1 MRNFTL
7 FFAVIILGAN
17 TWAADKISLKAATKN
32 VCIHKLEY
40 LKDPSANNKKAL
52 KKHQSVLKSGFSKTP
67 QKELDLLKSQIKVCQ
82 EVAEFKK
89 QAKLKKQNKDDNNA
103 DKPTQDVSE
112 FQQAVKDVC
121 QKKLSYLQ
129 DPSKAREKELKKAQS
144 VLSTDFKQKKS
155 SEISKMKGK
164 IRVCKEVVAL
174 KRDQKRNGKKQAK
187 KLSDYDKA
195 VDAMCLAKV
204 EHLQAPTA
212 QTKSNL
218 TASQKALH
226 KNFPDK
232 KSKDLIQA
240 KELSKNCA
248 QVQSLK
254 TDTPEDAKKKK
265 RWVSQD
271 ITKNKSKSDTQ
282 TKVIKAKPQKL
293 DMYLNIGV
301 GPQMSSYSSPLSE
314 KNLFGLGFDLF
325 YVIPAKSLK
334 KHHGS
339 LPGFMKK
346 THNPN
351 EDYEYAPFGVLAL
364 MPTKV
369 TLNPKL
375 DGTTSSFGITFGA
388 LGYYKTFAPQSK
400 FRLKTGVKLPVVN
413 YEYLDSDYIQ
423 GGPIHFLGVG
433 AAVEVKGIVKL
444 SDTWN
449 MSVEWHGQGHLPL
462 KDTEVVN
469 ASTGEKENLWYK
481 NTFGLLFHYKLP
493 WIKEL

>member
-1 MRNFTL
+1 MRNFTIL
-7 FFAVIILGAN
+7 FAVIILGVE
-17 TWAADKISLKAATKN
+17 TWAADKISFKAATKN
-32 VCIHKLEY
+32 VCIHKLAY
-40 LKDPSANNKKAL
+40 LKDPSANNKKTL
-52 KKHQSVLKSGFSKTP
+52 EKHQSILKSGFSKTP
-67 QKELDLLKSQIKVCQ
+67 QKEIDLLKSQIKVCQ

-89 QAKLKKQNKDDNNA
+89 QAKLKKQTQDDN
-103 DKPTQDVSE
+103 KKETPQSEVSD
-112 FQQAVKDVC
+112 FQLAVKDVC
-121 QKKLSYLQ
+121 QKKLSYLK
-129 DPSKAREKELKKAQS
+129 DPNKAREKELKKAQS
-144 VLSTDFKQKKS
+144 VLSTNFKQKKS
-155 SEISKMKGK
+155 SEISKMKGQ

-174 KRDQKRNGKKQAK
+174 KREQQRNGKKQAK
-187 KLSDYDKA
+187 KLSDYDQA

-212 QTKSNL
+212 QTKTKL
-218 TASQKALH
+218 AASQKALH
-226 KNFPDK
+226 KNYPQK
-232 KSKDLIQA
+232 KSKDLIKA

-248 QVQSLK
+248 QVQTLK
-254 TDTPEDAKKKK
+254 QATPEDKKKK

-271 ITKNKSKSDTQ
+271 ITKNTSKTETK

-301 GPQMSSYSSPLSE
+301 GPQMSSYSSPLSD

-346 THNPN
+346 THNAN

-375 DGTTSSFGITFGA
+375 NGTTSSYGITFGA

-433 AAVEVKGIVKL
+433 AAVELKGIVKL
-444 SDTWN
+444 NDTWN
-449 MSVEWHGQGHLPL
+449 VSLEWHGQGHLPL
-462 KDTEVVN
+462 KDTEVIN

-481 NTFGLLFHYKLP
+481 NTFGVLFHYKLP